1 MSKLLNTT
9 KLKKVLTGLKRK
21 KKKVVITNGCFD
33 IIHPGHIEVLRK
45 SKKLGDVLIVLL
57 NSDKSVKK
65 LKGKKRPII
74 NQDGRIE
81 ILDSIKYVDFIVLF
95 NELTPVKLYK
105 KIKPN
110 FLTKGS
116 QYSLNN
122 IIGKKLIEK
131 NGGKIKLIKMLPNIS
146 TTLILKKISKI

>member
-9 KLKKVLTGLKRK
+9 KLKKVLTGLKRE

-65 LKGKKRPII
+65 LKGKERPFI
-74 NQDGRIE
+74 NESDRSK
-81 ILDSIKYVDFIVLF
+81 ILLSLKYVDYV
-95 NELTPVKLYK
+95 
-105 KIKPN
+105 
-110 FLTKGS
+110 
-116 QYSLNN
+116 
-122 IIGKKLIEK
+122 IIFDEYIR
-131 NGGKIKLIKMLPNIS
+131 S
-146 TTLILKKISKI
+146 TFVRCCNA

>member
-1 MSKLLNTT
+1 MNKLLNSTKLNKVLT
-9 KLKKVLTGLKRK
+9 KLKKE
-21 KKKVVITNGCFD
+21 KKKVVLTNGCFD
-33 IIHPGHIEVLRK
+33 VIHPGHIEILKK
-45 SKKLGDVLIVLL
+45 SKKLGDILIVLL
-57 NSDKSVKK
+57 NSDKSVRK
-65 LKGKKRPII
+65 LKGKQRPII
-74 NQDGRIE
+74 NQKGRIE
-81 ILDSIKYVDFIVLF
+81 ILNSIKYIDFIVLF

-116 QYSLNN
+116 QYNLKN

-146 TTLILKKISKI
+146 TTLILKEISKI

>member
-9 KLKKVLTGLKRK
+9 KLKKVLTGLKRE

-33 IIHPGHIEVLRK
+33 IIHPGHIKVLRK

-81 ILDSIKYVDFIVLF
+81 ILESIKYVDFIVLF

-131 NGGKIKLIKMLPNIS
+131 NGGKIKLIKMLPNTS